1 MEFKVIYKKR
11 NTPGNPGV
19 YIYLDP
25 KNGGLSG
32 KRQEQEI
39 LREGM
44 RKLINDERESL
55 LQHIFTLVDNF
66 NLAYKTRSASSKFN
80 IKEQTKNF
88 IGNLKIFLDSASI
101 IVIDEEFDSLL
112 HGKIDGLIRDSY
124 HDGTYEDRYDDIL
137 SKLYRHIVDF
147 LYAYSDSLKNQEGGF
162 RRRSTQRKRT
172 PRTRKVVQTRKKRY

>member
-1 MEFKVIYKKR
+1 MEFKIIYKKR

-44 RKLINDERESL
+44 RELINDERKSL
-55 LQHIFTLVDNF
+55 LEEIFTLIDNF
-66 NLAYKTRSASSKFN
+66 DLAYKTRSASRKFN
-80 IKEQTKNF
+80 IKEQTANL
-88 IGNLKIFLDSASI
+88 IRNLKIFLDTASI
-101 IVIDEEFDSLL
+101 IVIDEEFYSLL
-112 HGKIDGLIRDSY
+112 HEKIFIPMSEAG
-124 HDGTYEDRYDDIL
+124 YDDTYSRIL
-137 SKLYRHIVDF
+137 YDLEDKIIKY
-147 LYAYSDSLKNQEGGF
+147 LYAYSHSLKNQEGGS

>member
-25 KNGGLSG
+25 TNGGLSG

-44 RKLINDERESL
+44 RELINDERKSL
-55 LQHIFTLVDNF
+55 LEEIFTLIDNF
-66 NLAYKTRSASSKFN
+66 DLAYKTRSASRKFN
-80 IKEQTKNF
+80 IKEQTANL
-88 IGNLKIFLDSASI
+88 IRDLKIFLDKASI
-101 IVIDEEFDSLL
+101 IVIDKKFDELL
-112 HGKIDGLIRDSY
+112 HDKFMTLIAKAD
-124 HDGTYEDRYDDIL
+124 DTYSRIIYDLENNI
-137 SKLYRHIVDF
+137 INF
-147 LYAYSDSLKNQEGGF
+147 LYDYSYSLKNQEGGF
-162 RRRSTQRKRT
+162 RKRSTQRKRT